1 MNDYLKSGNV
11 AKLVVQ
17 NKSRVLVFAKDAMVR
32 VFACVVLGSVSLIL
46 LCVNAICSTCCD

>member
-1 MNDYLKSGNV
+1 MNEYLKSGNV

-32 VFACVVLGSVSLIL
+32 VFVCVWCLGLF
-46 LCVNAICSTCCD
+46 LCYCCA